1 MLFNI
6 LGFLSLVTDILPL
19 ILLLRNRKLLH
30 YKPFKA
36 LLGWT
41 VFSVL
46 SDIMIIIVSDR
57 HDQSVAFISI
67 IVEVVFACAL
77 YYVVS
82 ERKQFKRL
90 FGFTGIMYTLF
101 SVIYFII
108 YPPVGFVYWFG
119 AVSVL
124 LVLILSF
131 VLLFELFM
139 AATGVFLLRNPF
151 VWFPLAYMIYCSGNI
166 FLFASSEYFPDIFST
181 ETNGQ
186 DVVAWS
192 IFLVANIFKNVLFL
206 KAMQLAMVTWIKK
219 EKNRVLMATG

>member
-1 MLFNI
+1 MLFSI
-6 LGFLSLVTDILPL
+6 LGVLSLITDVLPL
-19 ILLLRNRKLLH
+19 ILLLKNRKLLH
-30 YKPFKA
+30 YAPFRA

-41 VFSVL
+41 IFSVL
-46 SDIMIIIVSDR
+46 SDIMIIIVSDK
-57 HDQSVAFISI
+57 HDQSVAFVSI

-90 FGFTGIMYTLF
+90 FGAIGTIYTLF
-101 SVIYFII
+101 SIIYFSLL
-108 YPPVGFVYWFG
+108 PPVGFVYWFG
-119 AVSVL
+119 ALSVL
-124 LVLILSF
+124 LVLVLSF

-139 AATGVFLLRNPF
+139 AATGVFLLRNPY

-181 ETNGQ
+181 GDNGQ
-186 DVVAWS
+186 DGTAWS

-206 KAMQLAMVTWIKK
+206 KSMQLASKTWVNKQ
-219 EKNRVLMATG
+219 KNRLLAATG